1 MLHLIWVLRGS
12 MCMLRNC
19 MGELGWPNCLGMLGW
34 FKYVEMLD
42 WLELA
47 FPTAGTCLF
56 KVRPGVLSK
65 TLSHM
70 WGKLNL
76 PMFFI

>member
-1 MLHLIWVLRGS
+1 
-12 MCMLRNC
+12 
-19 MGELGWPNCLGMLGW
+19 MGELGWPNCVGMLGW
-34 FKYVEMLD
+34 FKCVGMLG

-47 FPTAGTCLF
+47 FPTTGTCLF
-56 KVRPGVLSK
+56 TVRPGVLSK

-76 PMFFI
+76 PIFLFKVGLLP